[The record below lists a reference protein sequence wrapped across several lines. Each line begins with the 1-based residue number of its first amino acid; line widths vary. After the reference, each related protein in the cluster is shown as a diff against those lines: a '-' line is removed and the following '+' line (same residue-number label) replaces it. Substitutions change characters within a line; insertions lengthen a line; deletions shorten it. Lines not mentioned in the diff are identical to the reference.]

1 MPTIDRNT
9 AVVDATTEIANP
21 QSSPA
26 KSEQIGLR
34 QSLVF
39 GAATVVLVSWV
50 ALYNGYPTI
59 FPDTGSYLLTGVFH
73 VAFAPFRAPGY
84 SAFTKWTSLR
94 ISGWFTIAAQA
105 IIVVYLVREAL
116 AFLFGG
122 DRAFADRRLVATVA
136 LLAALT
142 ALPWLV
148 SMLMPDVFAGT
159 LFVSAYLLAFDGA
172 LHPARRI
179 ILASI
184 LMISVAAHTSLFPIA
199 ALSVP
204 ALFFLTT
211 VRPQSRVTSAKA
223 AALAAWLL
231 IPIIAAGY
239 WTATQ
244 NENMRR
250 GFTLSPSKNTFLLGR
265 LFGDGL
271 AADFLREN
279 CPKRPFISC
288 RYLNNLPHTE
298 QQFLFQHP
306 LLHDLSKQPD
316 EIETIVRGTISAYPL
331 TFVISSAKQTVLQL
345 MALRTGEEM
354 RLHAANVWNIRVIE
368 RVFPRDFSAFSNGRQ
383 FRDGP
388 RSLADAIAPVHT
400 AVFWLSTAACLLFAR
415 SGRFPRINTF
425 FVSAT
430 VFLVINAGVSGAL
443 AGVYDRYQSRVAWI
457 IPLCLTAY
465 FCSWMAEEKG
475 GYLDG
480 PTAAEARRDTR
491 SDRLSLVR
499 TPKHRGS
506 ENSSTAG

>member
-1 MPTIDRNT
+1 
-9 AVVDATTEIANP
+9 
-21 QSSPA
+21 
-26 KSEQIGLR
+26 
-34 QSLVF
+34 
-39 GAATVVLVSWV
+39 
-50 ALYNGYPTI
+50 
-59 FPDTGSYLLTGVFH
+59 
-73 VAFAPFRAPGY
+73 
-84 SAFTKWTSLR
+84 
-94 ISGWFTIAAQA
+94 
-105 IIVVYLVREAL
+105 
-116 AFLFGG
+116 LFGG
-122 DRAFADRRLVATVA
+122 DRTFADRRLVATVA

-148 SMLMPDVFAGT
+148 SMLMPDVFAGA
-159 LFVSAYLLAFDGA
+159 LFVSAYLLVFDDR
-172 LHPARRI
+172 LHPVRRF

-204 ALFFLTT
+204 ALFFLRA
-211 VRPQSRVTSAKA
+211 VRPQSRVTSANA

-239 WTATQ
+239 WTATL
-244 NENMRR
+244 NESMGR

-279 CPKRPFISC
+279 CPQRPFISC
-288 RYLNNLPHTE
+288 RYLNNLPRTE
-298 QQFLFQHP
+298 QQFLFQHA

-316 EIETIVRGTISAYPL
+316 EIETIVRETISAYPL

-368 RVFPRDFSAFSNGRQ
+368 RVFPRDFLAFSNGRQ
-383 FRDGP
+383 FRDGL

-400 AVFWLSTAACLLFAR
+400 AVFWLSAAACLLFAR

-457 IPLCLTAY
+457 IPLCLIAY
-465 FCSWMAEEKG
+465 FSSWMVKG
-475 GYLDG
+475 KSGVVKASYFC
-480 PTAAEARRDTR
+480 A
-491 SDRLSLVR
+491 
-499 TPKHRGS
+499 GS
-506 ENSSTAG
+506 

>member
-9 AVVDATTEIANP
+9 AVADATPEIANP
-21 QSSPA
+21 QAPPT
-26 KSEQIGLR
+26 KIEQIGLR
-34 QSLVF
+34 QTLVF
-39 GAATVVLVSWV
+39 GAAAVALLSWV

-84 SAFTKWTSLR
+84 SAFTRWTSLR
-94 ISGWFTIAAQA
+94 LSGWFTIAAQA
-105 IIVVYLVREAL
+105 IIVVYLLRETL
-116 AFLFGG
+116 ASLFGG
-122 DRAFADRRLVATVA
+122 DRKFADRRLVAAVA
-136 LLAALT
+136 ILAALT
-142 ALPWLV
+142 TLPWLV

-159 LFVSAYLLAFDGA
+159 LFLSAYLLAFDGP
-172 LHPARRI
+172 LRPVRRI

-204 ALFFLTT
+204 TLFF
-211 VRPQSRVTSAKA
+211 VRIFRPQSHVSSAKT

-231 IPIIAAGY
+231 IPIIVAGY
-239 WTATQ
+239 WTATL
-244 NENMRR
+244 NENMGR

-288 RYLNNLPHTE
+288 RYLDNLPRTE

-306 LLHDLSKQPD
+306 LLRDLSRHPD
-316 EIETIVRGTISAYPL
+316 EIETIVRETISAYPRR
-331 TFVISSAKQTVLQL
+331 FMISSAKQAVLQL
-345 MALRTGEEM
+345 VALRTGEEM

-368 RVFPRDFSAFSNGRQ
+368 RIFPRDFSAFSNGRQ
-383 FRDGP
+383 FRDGL

-400 AVFWLSTAACLLFAR
+400 AVFWLSAAACLLFAWSR
-415 SGRFPRINTF
+415 RFPRINTF
-425 FVSAT
+425 LVSAA

-443 AGVYDRYQSRVAWI
+443 AGVYDRYQSRVAWL
-457 IPLCLTAY
+457 IPFCLTAY
-465 FCSWMAEEKG
+465 FCSWMAERK
-475 GYLDG
+475 
-480 PTAAEARRDTR
+480 
-491 SDRLSLVR
+491 SDI
-499 TPKHRGS
+499 
-506 ENSSTAG
+506 A